1 MYSNDMIFIIDRI
14 KRMENKITLI
24 ERNIREGGLL
34 YGIVFI
40 SSWVFIK
47 YII

>member
-14 KRMENKITLI
+14 KRMETRITLI
-24 ERNIREGGLL
+24 ERNIRECSLL